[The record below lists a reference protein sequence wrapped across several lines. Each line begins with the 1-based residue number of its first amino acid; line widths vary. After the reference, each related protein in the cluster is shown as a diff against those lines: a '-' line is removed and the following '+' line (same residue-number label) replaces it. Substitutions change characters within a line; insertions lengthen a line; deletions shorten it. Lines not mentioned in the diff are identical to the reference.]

1 MQLTSVITG
10 ASLATPS
17 RKKNWLVAC
26 RFRAFMLNIAALNF
40 GNNSALLLERHA
52 FASNAIHDPERRPKI
67 RGPCRTE
74 FFNGLAEMTFCKL
87 KRKKKKKE
95 IPLLFVYVLLLLF
108 FSKPKLQ
115 QHASARDNRSILFI
129 ANTHLFFT

>member
-87 KRKKKKKE
+87 KRKKKKE
-95 IPLLFVYVLLLLF
+95 RNSITFRLF
-108 FSKPKLQ
+108 F
-115 QHASARDNRSILFI
+115 II
-129 ANTHLFFT
+129 IIFF